1 MKKKQFLK
9 TTFLALA
16 LAICGASTAWADDY
30 QDFTLDSNHKATL
43 DLSAYT
49 NTLTGDLSWNSTESR
64 IDFTNTQTF
73 TLEYKVNIAEAG
85 YYRFNGTI
93 DWSTNEADRMTITII
108 NDATSATE
116 FVQECD
122 VHGGGNTRACELIY
136 DAWTTGNKTLRL
148 SFVLHHKGY
157 LKNFTFTKIGEKAW
171 PVSGGTTE
179 YLSLQYPTLLG
190 PSKIRV
196 EGNGTSG
203 VGNGWRLGYVNADTY
218 AEYYATN
225 ASTNYYSIKLKFYSA
240 PVDNQVKLTI
250 TDVATTTTEV
260 EQTFTVTTAG
270 GDQEFTILNKVTS
283 GLKKIRFDFISAFN
297 QLQLVQFAVNSN
309 IMDEAVDYTPVT
321 ASDVTVT
328 LKRSIAANAWSTI
341 CLPFAMTSAQ
351 LKNAFGDNVKVAELT
366 SGDNTTLTF
375 STVTETAANKPYAIM
390 VSSPF
395 TEATITGV
403 DIVSATPKQTIAN
416 WDFVGTY
423 SKTTISEGN
432 YYFKSNQLYKAGTG
446 SHNIKPFRAYLEYT
460 GSGVAPARML
470 NFIIDGG
477 TTAIGTIKAD
487 GTMMTLNESTVYSLS
502 GQRVAKPSKG
512 VYIVNGK
519 KVIFK

>member
-1 MKKKQFLK
+1 MIF
-9 TTFLALA
+9 
-16 LAICGASTAWADDY
+16 S
-30 QDFTLDSNHKATL
+30 H
-43 DLSAYT
+43 
-49 NTLTGDLSWNSTESR
+49 WNG
-64 IDFTNTQTF
+64 FPPV
-73 TLEYKVNIAEAG
+73 K
-85 YYRFNGTI
+85 
-93 DWSTNEADRMTITII
+93 
-108 NDATSATE
+108 
-116 FVQECD
+116 
-122 VHGGGNTRACELIY
+122 Y
-136 DAWTTGNKTLRL
+136 D
-148 SFVLHHKGY
+148 
-157 LKNFTFTKIGEKAW
+157 FTFTKIGEKAW

-190 PSKIRV
+190 PSSIRV
-196 EGNGTSG
+196 EEGTPG
-203 VGNGWRLGYVNADTY
+203 VGNGWQLGYVNANTY
-218 AEYYATN
+218 AEYYASN

-270 GDQEFTILNKVTS
+270 GDQEFIITNKVTS
-283 GLKKIRFDFISAFN
+283 GLKKIRFDFISKFN

-328 LKRSIAANAWSTI
+328 LKRSISANNWSTI
-341 CLPFAMTSAQ
+341 VLPFAMTNAQ
-351 LKNAFGDNVKVAELT
+351 LKSAFGDDVKVAELT

-375 STVTETAANKPYAIM
+375 TSVTETAANKPYAIK
-390 VSSPF
+390 VSSTF

-416 WDFVGTY
+416 WNFVGTY

>member
-1 MKKKQFLK
+1 
-9 TTFLALA
+9 
-16 LAICGASTAWADDY
+16 
-30 QDFTLDSNHKATL
+30 
-43 DLSAYT
+43 
-49 NTLTGDLSWNSTESR
+49 
-64 IDFTNTQTF
+64 
-73 TLEYKVNIAEAG
+73 
-85 YYRFNGTI
+85 
-93 DWSTNEADRMTITII
+93 MTITII

-148 SFVLHHKGY
+148 SFVLHHSGY

-190 PSKIRV
+190 PSSIRV
-196 EGNGTSG
+196 EGDGTSG
-203 VGNGWRLGYVNADTY
+203 VGNGWRLGYVNANTY
-218 AEYYATN
+218 AEYYASN

-270 GDQEFTILNKVTS
+270 GDQEFTITNKVTS

-328 LKRSIAANAWSTI
+328 LKRTIAANKWSTI
-341 CLPFAMTSAQ
+341 VLPFAMTNSQ
-351 LKNAFGDNVKVAELT
+351 LKAAFGDDVKLAQFT
-366 SGDNTTLTF
+366 AASSSALTF
-375 STVTETAANKPYAIM
+375 SAATELSANEPYMIY
-390 VSSPF
+390 VSSDVSG
-395 TEATITGV
+395 EKTIENV
-403 DIVSATPKQTIAN
+403 DIASATPTKTISGVN
-416 WDFVGTY
+416 FVGTY
-423 SKTTISEGN
+423 SKVNIPAVA
-432 YYFKSNQLYKAGTG
+432 YFVSNNNPVYNQAESSKRT
-446 SHNIKPFRAYLEYT
+446 IKPFRAYFT
-460 GSGVAPARML
+460 GIAAPSPGAPLQFIFDEETTGIAHVDVDGNISVEEGVFY
-470 NFIIDGG
+470 N
-477 TTAIGTIKAD
+477 
-487 GTMMTLNESTVYSLS
+487 LS
-502 GQRVAKPSKG
+502 GQRVIQPTRG
-512 VYIVNGK
+512 LYIVNGK
-519 KVIFK
+519 KVVIK

>member
-9 TTFLALA
+9 TTFLALV
-16 LAICGASTAWADDY
+16 LTMCGATTAWADPTY
-30 QDFTLDSNHKATL
+30 QDLPLKSNSAYL
-43 DLSAYT
+43 DLSKYDGTLPT
-49 NTLTGDLSWNSTESR
+49 NVTWNSTESR
-64 IDFTNTQTF
+64 LDISKAGTYTIDYYVNVATTDYYCVEAFIDWATNDNDRFTVTVTDVSSSSVEAEQTF
-73 TLEYKVNIAEAG
+73 EIHTGNNNKRCPITAGNITTG
-85 YYRFNGTI
+85 QKKISF
-93 DWSTNEADRMTITII
+93 TITI
-108 NDATSATE
+108 NHSSYFKNVQFSH
-116 FVQECD
+116 FVDSWPMAGE
-122 VHGGGNTRACELIY
+122 
-136 DAWTTGNKTLRL
+136 TTK
-148 SFVLHHKGY
+148 
-157 LKNFTFTKIGEKAW
+157 
-171 PVSGGTTE
+171 
-179 YLSLQYPTLLG
+179 YLSLQNPSLLG
-190 PSKIRV
+190 PSSIRV
-196 EGNGTSG
+196 EGDGTSG
-203 VGNGWRLGYVNADTY
+203 VGNGWRLGYVNENTY

-240 PVDNQVKLTI
+240 SVDNQVKLTI

-270 GDQEFTILNKVTS
+270 GDQEFIITNKVTS
-283 GLKKIRFDFISAFN
+283 GLKKIRFDFISKFN

-328 LKRSIAANAWSTI
+328 LKRSISANKWSTI
-341 CLPFAMTSAQ
+341 VLPFAMNNTQ
-351 LKNAFGDNVKVAELT
+351 LKSAFGDDVKVAELT

-375 STVTETAANKPYAIM
+375 STVTETAANKPYAIK
-390 VSSPF
+390 VSSNF

-416 WDFVGTY
+416 WNFVGTY
-423 SKTTISEGN
+423 SKTTIGEGN

-446 SHNIKPFRAYLEYT
+446 THNLKPFRAYLEYT
-460 GSGVAPARML
+460 GSGSAPAPML
-470 NFIIDGG
+470 NLMIDGE